1 MNRLHLPVTYNFRP
15 IAGTR
20 PGALYR
26 SDALAELTREGRTTL
41 RGLGVRR
48 VIDLRS
54 GFDRRVGGADR
65 LWRVGADLVKVPVFS
80 DAKKSDL
87 YTLTLESLYRRL
99 LDHNSAALGAAIRA
113 VADAPPGA
121 VVVHCTAG
129 KDRSGLVAALIQL
142 SVGIDVDA
150 VVDDY
155 VLTQDN
161 LAGPWAERMLRRVG
175 RFRIT
180 VTPQLERLL
189 LSSPAEALTETLE
202 HLHTEHGGIDSYL
215 AACGVTDVHRE
226 RLVDRLTG

>member
-15 IAGTR
+15 VAGSR

-80 DAKKSDL
+80 DARRSDMH
-87 YTLTLESLYRRL
+87 TLTLESLYRRL
-99 LDHNSAALGAAIRA
+99 LDHNSAAIGAAIRA

-129 KDRSGLVAALIQL
+129 KDRSGLVAALLQL
-142 SVGIDVDA
+142 SVGVDVEA
-150 VVDDY
+150 IVDDY
-155 VLTQDN
+155 ALTQAN

-180 VTPQLERLL
+180 MTPQLERLL
-189 LSSPAEALTETLE
+189 LDSPAEAMAVTLE
-202 HLHTEHGGIDSYL
+202 HLQTEHGGVDAYL
-215 AACGVTDVHRE
+215 AACGVSDLHRE
-226 RLVDRLTG
+226 RLAERLTD